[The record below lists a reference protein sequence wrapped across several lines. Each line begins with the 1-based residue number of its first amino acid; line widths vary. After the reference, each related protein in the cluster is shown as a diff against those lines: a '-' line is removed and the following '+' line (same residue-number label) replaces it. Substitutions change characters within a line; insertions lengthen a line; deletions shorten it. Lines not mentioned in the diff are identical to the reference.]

1 MRILKCYLANNTRNQ
16 FVNAKEA
23 AEASSTNEYWT
34 CASCG
39 CELLLRTGETG
50 ETPWFEHIRHS
61 IPLQRI
67 MKCAWVDPEE
77 KARAREK
84 KLRQVVCSVDRNIR
98 PPQEWYCVLCGTAY
112 QGNKYCRTCKSGL
125 YSTEP
130 RLRDSRSRPEDEN

>member
-23 AEASSTNEYWT
+23 DKAGDDAGYWT

-39 CELLLRTGETG
+39 CKLILQKGGMGEP
-50 ETPWFEHIRHS
+50 PWFEHIPHS
-61 IPLQRI
+61 ISHQQL

-84 KLRQVVCSVDRNIR
+84 KLRQVVRSVDRNIR
-98 PPQEWYCVLCGTAY
+98 PPQEWYCVLCDIAY
-112 QGNKYCRTCKSGL
+112 RGSKYCRNCKSGL
-125 YSTEP
+125 CSTEP
-130 RLRDSRSRPEDEN
+130 GLRDSRPRPEDEN